1 MQIHG
6 CAGDEGVASVHC
18 AIAVYLWRCGEDD
31 AALAHLAAAAEA
43 SQSARLRATILRAT
57 LLFSAPDAARDN
69 DAAQNARERAAREAP
84 MVVEQAAML
93 AAAGAS
99 AASGMAASGL
109 WAMAHLRVLRARCI
123 LSLSDAPDAAQL
135 DYARGLLLEALSI
148 ADGAL
153 SDPPLQAEVMSL
165 LGETWLQLG
174 DSEEALKW
182 AEKAHARAGLLG
194 DHWLHSRV
202 LRSLERL
209 LLRFPEKAK
218 KAQAALTIRTAR
230 AKAAAQATEQAIGS
244 ANHQKVRAWRIRWQ

>member
-1 MQIHG
+1 MSLLGETWLQL
-6 CAGDEGVASVHC
+6 GDSE
-18 AIAVYLWRCGEDD
+18 E
-31 AALAHLAAAAEA
+31 AHKWAEK
-43 SQSARLRATILRAT
+43 
-57 LLFSAPDAARDN
+57 
-69 DAAQNARERAAREAP
+69 
-84 MVVEQAAML
+84 
-93 AAAGAS
+93 
-99 AASGMAASGL
+99 
-109 WAMAHLRVLRARCI
+109 AHLRLH
-123 LSLSDAPDAAQL
+123 
-135 DYARGLLLEALSI
+135 G
-148 ADGAL
+148 
-153 SDPPLQAEVMSL
+153 AEVMSL